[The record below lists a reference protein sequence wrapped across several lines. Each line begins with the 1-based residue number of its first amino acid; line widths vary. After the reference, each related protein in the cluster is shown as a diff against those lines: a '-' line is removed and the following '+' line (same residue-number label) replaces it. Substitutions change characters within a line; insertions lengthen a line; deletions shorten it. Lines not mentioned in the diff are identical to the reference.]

1 MGISPRDN
9 AAILSASLSTQVT
22 WWPKWAKQ
30 APDTSPTYPVPIMAT
45 RMAVLPRGQTIK
57 PGGLIAEPI
66 RPGEAG
72 AGDHVKSQAAGQAAI
87 RVAPGGPTV
96 LRRL

>member
-1 MGISPRDN
+1 
-9 AAILSASLSTQVT
+9 
-22 WWPKWAKQ
+22 
-30 APDTSPTYPVPIMAT
+30 MAT

-72 AGDHVKSQAAGQAAI
+72 AGDHVKSQAAAKPQFE
-87 RVAPGGPTV
+87 
-96 LRRL
+96 